1 MNLDFKGKTVI
12 VTGGS
17 RGIGAAAS
25 VLFARS
31 GANVMID
38 YLPVEEDIEG
48 LKQVEREIRDG
59 GGSCETFAADVT
71 SPTAMEQLC
80 SKTLERFG
88 GLDILVNSAGFTTPA
103 KIGELSAELWN
114 SGIDVNLSGAFYA
127 TRAACGHMIS
137 RGSGRIIYIG
147 SAGSITGGGGSAA
160 YSAAKAGIN
169 GLVRALSKELAP
181 RGITV
186 NAVLPA
192 LIETDLLRD
201 KEPDPKKRNKYI
213 ERIPVGRFGTPQDVA
228 YTVLFLASEYAGF
241 ITGQNIIVDGGATYK

>member
-1 MNLDFKGKTVI
+1 VNLDFKGKTAI

-17 RGIGAAAS
+17 RGIGAAVS
-25 VLFARS
+25 VLFASS
-31 GANVMID
+31 GAKVMID
-38 YLPVEEDIEG
+38 YLPVEKDIEG
-48 LKQVEREIRDG
+48 LKRVEEEIRSSG
-59 GGSCETFAADVT
+59 GVFGSFAADVT
-71 SPTAMEQLC
+71 SPEAMEELC
-80 SKTLERFG
+80 AKTVDRFG
-88 GLDILVNSAGFTTPA
+88 GLDILVNSAGFTKPA
-103 KIGELSAELWN
+103 KIGELSPDLWK
-114 SGIDVNLSGAFYA
+114 SGIDVNLNGAFYA
-127 TRAACGHMIS
+127 TQAACGHMIS
-137 RGSGRIIYIG
+137 RGRGRIIYIG

-192 LIETDLLRD
+192 LIETDLLKD

>member
-1 MNLDFKGKTVI
+1 MNLDFKGKTAI

-17 RGIGAAAS
+17 RGIGAAVS

-38 YLPVEEDIEG
+38 YLPVEKDIEG

-59 GGSCETFAADVT
+59 GGSFETFAADVT
-71 SPTAMEQLC
+71 SATAMEQLC
-80 SKTLERFG
+80 SRTVERFG
-88 GLDILVNSAGFTTPA
+88 SLDILVNSAGFTSPA
-103 KIGELSAELWN
+103 TIGELSTQLWK

-127 TRAACGHMIS
+127 TRAACAHMLA
-137 RGSGRIIYIG
+137 GGAGRIIYIG

-228 YTVLFLASEYAGF
+228 YAVLFLASEYAGF

>member
-1 MNLDFKGKTVI
+1 MNLDFKGKTAI

-17 RGIGAAAS
+17 RGIGAAVS
-25 VLFARS
+25 VLFAS
-31 GANVMID
+31 CGANVMID
-38 YLPVEEDIEG
+38 YLPIEKDIEG
-48 LKQVEREIRDG
+48 LRQVEREIK
-59 GGSCETFAADVT
+59 GSEGICESFPGDVT
-71 SPTAMEQLC
+71 SPAAMEELC
-80 SKTLERFG
+80 TETVKRFG

-103 KIGELSAELWN
+103 KIGDLSPDLWKG
-114 SGIDVNLSGAFYA
+114 GIDVNLNGAFYA
-127 TRAACGHMIS
+127 TRATCGHMIS
-137 RGSGRIIYIG
+137 KGAGRIIYIG

-160 YSAAKAGIN
+160 YAAAKAGIN

-192 LIETDLLRD
+192 LIETDLLKD
-201 KEPDPKKRNKYI
+201 KEPDPRKRNKYI
-213 ERIPVGRFGTPQDVA
+213 ERIPVGRFGTPEDVA